1 MQAVIV
7 DDRNMITTK
16 QAKLAAER
24 KEFSKAQDAALRDLE
39 EIKKY

>member
-7 DDRNMITTK
+7 DDRNMITTE

-24 KEFSKAQDAALRDLE
+24 KEFPKLRMLLCA
-39 EIKKY
+39 I